1 MPTEERCRGHEEGDP
16 AVPWEN
22 PARRCEQEALA
33 LSSRSI
39 IGPHLN
45 TQVIMRGF
53 STSDTTTGKGD
64 AEWRISTQHASEAI
78 LHRQAL

>member
-1 MPTEERCRGHEEGDP
+1 M
-16 AVPWEN
+16 A
-22 PARRCEQEALA
+22 ARRRPSGGPDHPLDIPEALA